1 MQDKGIEKK
10 KWGRLAAAILVLGL
24 IFLIVCCIVQ
34 KIYIFSF
41 GLNPQDED
49 ILEKIDG
56 YYVKVHTAGVCGL
69 KAADGTDNMVSGY
82 IDDITEYDWKHE
94 ELQKIEPYR
103 RTLCFSKLTEAESY
117 ELTDESGTVRYGFM
131 YVLRGPKGNIHY
143 YYRRAFLL
151 DSLSPD
157 VLIQENIRFS
167 YSGTEYALRNYYGF
181 SSDTDFTTNEN
192 LLLIQGLPC
201 YFTRWQPDLDYKKA
215 AANTGCIRRTLVGM

>member
-1 MQDKGIEKK
+1 MNTQDQGNEKK
-10 KWGRLAAAILVLGL
+10 NWNGLVTAILVLGL
-24 IFLIVCCIVQ
+24 IFVFLFCFFP
-34 KIYIFSF
+34 KIHFFSL
-41 GLNPQDED
+41 GINPRNED

-56 YYVKVHTAGVCGL
+56 YYVKVYTAGVCGL
-69 KAADGTDNMVSGY
+69 KAADGTDNLVSGY

-167 YSGTEYALRNYYGF
+167 HSGTEYELRNYYGF
-181 SSDTDFTTNEN
+181 SSEIDFTTNEN

-201 YFTRWQPDLDYKKA
+201 YFTRWQPDLD
-215 AANTGCIRRTLVGM
+215 